1 MLRLKSSPVSHVF
14 KYRDRTTIMIDIL
27 DTVRNSRGGKK
38 KSRIMQSARL
48 NHLQT
53 EKYLNYLIG
62 CGYLVGTDKKT
73 YVLTK
78 DGFRFLQLIEMQR
91 VGMPTQR

>member
-1 MLRLKSSPVSHVF
+1 MLRLESSPVSRVF

-27 DTVRNSRGGKK
+27 DAVRNSRKEKK
-38 KSRIMQSARL
+38 KTHIMQSVKM

-62 CGYLVGTDKKT
+62 CGYLTVTNRKT
-73 YVLTK
+73 YMITRE
-78 DGFRFLQLIEMQR
+78 GARFLQLIETQK
-91 VGMPTQR
+91 VGMPALR

>member
-1 MLRLKSSPVSHVF
+1 MLRLKSSPASQVF

-27 DTVRNSRGGKK
+27 DTVRNSREGKK
-38 KSRIMQSARL
+38 KSPIMQSARL

-62 CGYLVGTDKKT
+62 CGYIVVTNKRT
-73 YVLTK
+73 YLITK
-78 DGFRFLQLIEMQR
+78 EGSRFLQLIEMQK
-91 VGMPTQR
+91 VGMPALR

>member
-1 MLRLKSSPVSHVF
+1 MLRLKSSTVSHVF

-27 DTVRNSRGGKK
+27 GSVRNSGKGKK
-38 KSRIMQSARL
+38 KTRIMQSAGL
-48 NHLQT
+48 NHVQT
-53 EKYLNYLIG
+53 EKYLNYLLG
-62 CGYLVGTDKKT
+62 CGYLVGTNKET

-91 VGMPTQR
+91 VGMPAQR

>member
-27 DTVRNSRGGKK
+27 GVVRNSREEKK
-38 KSRIMQSARL
+38 KTHIMQSVKM

-53 EKYLNYLIG
+53 EKYLNYLVG
-62 CGYLVGTDKKT
+62 CGYLVVTNKKT
-73 YVLTK
+73 YVITK
-78 DGFRFLQLIEMQR
+78 DGSRFLQLFEMQK
-91 VGMPTQR
+91 VGIPALR

>member
-1 MLRLKSSPVSHVF
+1 MLRLKSSTVSHVF

-27 DTVRNSRGGKK
+27 DSVRNSRKGKK
-38 KSRIMQSARL
+38 KTRIMQSARL
-48 NHLQT
+48 NHVQT
-53 EKYLNYLIG
+53 GKYLNHLVG
-62 CGYLVGTDKKT
+62 CGYLVGTNEET

-91 VGMPTQR
+91 VNMPAQR

>member
-1 MLRLKSSPVSHVF
+1 MLRLESSPVSRVF

-27 DTVRNSRGGKK
+27 DAVRNSRKEKK
-38 KSRIMQSARL
+38 KTHIMQSVKM

-62 CGYLVGTDKKT
+62 CGYLVGTNKET

-91 VGMPTQR
+91 VGIPAQR